1 MWHTLTKSLCFKH
14 TSLIELPWRRRSAG
28 NDRRHTYRCR
38 GDNKSTINRSHM
50 QKKVFQSEL
59 SGVELQVNWAF
70 HGKVLPLQGCPSSSG
85 VSLKLY
91 NLTAWVW
98 EWARIMHFS
107 SCTMLWK
114 NKTNW
119 VIFNLICQAAVL
131 NHPSH
136 DDCKHCFRSSFSI
149 VFLDKTS
156 KLQPSHFTCRQVT
169 LHVDI
174 HAICGL

>member
-1 MWHTLTKSLCFKH
+1 M
-14 TSLIELPWRRRSAG
+14 
-28 NDRRHTYRCR
+28 
-38 GDNKSTINRSHM
+38 
-50 QKKVFQSEL
+50 
-59 SGVELQVNWAF
+59 ELQVDWAF
-70 HGKVLPLQGCPSSSG
+70 HGNVLPLQGCPSSSG

-131 NHPSH
+131 NHPVH
-136 DDCKHCFRSSFSI
+136 DDCKHCFRSIFLLFSWI
-149 VFLDKTS
+149 KPRNYSHPNFACWHSHNLWAVIYDTLKTTRMRVKSSAQHVCSALTAQTHLEINKWKSRASTLNFFLHG
-156 KLQPSHFTCRQVT
+156 P
-169 LHVDI
+169 
-174 HAICGL
+174 A